1 MNLSVTCL
9 EGSPIVKNSVAV
21 ITVLYYP
28 LLKTSPTL
36 RSKSS
41 CSRHCLLDVNNT
53 PPSWFRLND
62 LPRMTSQRIVKRRSS
77 ASTNCSWL
85 QPAAWCT
92 SLLRNRI
99 SQPVRAWVFIHSVC
113 FTTDEE
119 RVWRPVK
126 APGII
131 TMKHVAV
138 MHWPS
143 CCTVGTMAHRQK
155 GAKFYLTMLSV
166 AEVIGWMTLAGK
178 RGSTPIKT
186 CPFAALSFINPTGTG
201 LEWSPDLRGDWV
213 EP

>member
-1 MNLSVTCL
+1 MLRGFPHSDAFSRCYN
-9 EGSPIVKNSVAV
+9 GA
-21 ITVLYYP
+21 LYYL
-28 LLKTSPTL
+28 LLKTSPSL

-62 LPRMTSQRIVKRRSS
+62 LPRMTSQRVVKLRSS

-85 QPAAWCT
+85 RPAAHCT

-131 TMKHVAV
+131 TIKHLAV
-138 MHWPS
+138 MHWLS
-143 CCTVGTMAHRQK
+143 CCAIGTTDRTVARQK
-155 GAKFYLTMLSV
+155 GEMVYLTMLSV
-166 AEVIGWMTLAGK
+166 SEVIGWMTLTGK
-178 RGSTPIKT
+178 RESSPTKTYPIPNLSST
-186 CPFAALSFINPTGTG
+186 NPPGTG
-201 LEWSPDLRGDWV
+201 LGWSPELRGDWM
-213 EP
+213 EM